1 MSLDMSQEKEKTGL
15 TKDEEDDFW
24 GSKSV
29 SMTTL
34 SISKNDYDNYDFDS
48 RFKKEEVSY
57 QTKKLCLP
65 NFWFDSRD
73 NKYYFIFNHDVKS
86 INNVKIP
93 KMININPKS
102 NFSLYFDNIN
112 FKISPL
118 KEDSSM
124 GLIIEMQYLYSITIP
139 DEKIE
144 KYGKSIECFLFSLPT
159 EEEIRKIYPEK
170 YGLKGESFKT
180 IKRKIKSKHE
190 YQIDALLENQKEIE
204 VDEE

>member
-1 MSLDMSQEKEKTGL
+1 MSHDKEK
-15 TKDEEDDFW
+15 DDEDDFW

-29 SMTTL
+29 SMTSSSNL
-34 SISKNDYDNYDFDS
+34 KLNDDNDIDFH
-48 RFKKEEVSY
+48 FKKEEDSY

-73 NKYYFIFNHDVKS
+73 NKYYFIFNHDIKS

-102 NFSLYFDNIN
+102 NFSLYFDNVN

-118 KEDSSM
+118 KEDSSL
-124 GLIIEMQYLYSITIP
+124 GLIIEMRYLYSINIP

-144 KYGKSIECFLFSLPT
+144 KYGKSIECYLFSLPT
-159 EEEIRKIYPEK
+159 EDEIRNIYPEK
-170 YGLKGESFKT
+170 YGIKGESFQT
-180 IKRKIKSKHE
+180 IKKKSKLKQE
-190 YQIDALLENQKEIE
+190 YKIDILLENKKEEDVEEDVEEDIE
-204 VDEE
+204 E